1 MGLRKIMIVE
11 DEFIVGLDLVETA
24 QDLGF
29 HAEGPFASVRAATAA
44 TDTLIPDAAILDVQL
59 EDGEV
64 YPLADK
70 LTRMGV
76 PIIFHSGHA
85 HPRELAERYPAS
97 LTCGKPCSPAVMI
110 NMLQLAMQDNSPV
123 QT

>member
-1 MGLRKIMIVE
+1 MIVE

-29 HAEGPFASVRAATAA
+29 RAEGPFTSVREATAA

-76 PIIFHSGHA
+76 AIIFHSGHA
-85 HPRELAERYPAS
+85 HPGELAQRYPGS
-97 LTCGKPCSPAVMI
+97 LTCCKPCRPDVMI
-110 NMLQLAMQDNSPV
+110 QMLQLAMQDNSAV
-123 QT
+123 QA

>member
-1 MGLRKIMIVE
+1 MTVRKIMIVE

-29 HAEGPFASVRAATAA
+29 VTEGPYTTVREASEAVEATS
-44 TDTLIPDAAILDVQL
+44 PDAAILDVQL

-64 YPLADK
+64 YPLADR
-70 LTRMGV
+70 LTQMGV

-85 HPRELAERYPAS
+85 HPQELARRYPGS
-97 LTCGKPCSPAVMI
+97 LTCGKPCSPDTLI
-110 NMLQLAMQDNSPV
+110 TMLRQA
-123 QT
+123 TG

>member
-1 MGLRKIMIVE
+1 MSLTTIMIVE
-11 DEFIVGLDLVETA
+11 DECIVGLDLMETT

-29 HAEGPFASVRAATAA
+29 VAEGPFTTVREASAAADHLA
-44 TDTLIPDAAILDVQL
+44 PDAAILDVQL

-70 LTRMGV
+70 LVQMGV

-85 HPRELAERYPAS
+85 RPSDLIERYPGA
-97 LTCGKPCSPAVMI
+97 LTCGKPCSPDTLIA
-110 NMLQLAMQDNSPV
+110 MLRTATQA
-123 QT
+123 